1 MSSAKSYLT
10 ADERKIFYSSAGG
23 WGLDAMDICIFSL
36 VIPSLLAAFA
46 IGRGNVGILATAA
59 LISSAFGGWLGG
71 IISDRVGR
79 LVVLR
84 WTIAWFSIA
93 TIICGLVHGYTT
105 FLIFRIL
112 QGFGFGGEWAVGA
125 VLMGEIIRSE
135 LRGKVVGAV
144 QSAYAIGWAV
154 ALLLFSSV
162 FSLFSGPDA
171 WRYLFVIAGLLG
183 FPLFVMR
190 MRMKLPADYLA
201 RMDIARRA
209 HQQASV
215 STSLWD
221 IFRGPYFSRTAI
233 ASLMCLG
240 IQGGGYS
247 LTVWLPT
254 FLQQTRHLSV
264 LHTTGYL
271 SVYVAGSFCGYLG
284 AAYLSDLIGR
294 RIKIML
300 FAAGAL
306 VIVVSYLSLPITN
319 GMMMLLG
326 FPLGFFM
333 LGIYSG
339 LGPLLTEL
347 YPTRLRGAGQ
357 GFCYNFGRGI
367 GAVLPAVVGFLS
379 LTLGLAHSIVAFS
392 GACYVLVCLC
402 AFLLPETTALKLET
416 REQEDQLFLD
426 GRRRTAGEHMPPR
439 ETADTSRISS
449 PKI

>member
-1 MSSAKSYLT
+1 
-10 ADERKIFYSSAGG
+10 
-23 WGLDAMDICIFSL
+23 MDICIFSL
-36 VIPSLLAAFA
+36 VIPSLLAAFT
-46 IGRGNVGILATAA
+46 IGRGSVGILATAA

-71 IISDRVGR
+71 ILSDKVGR

-84 WTIAWFSIA
+84 WTIAWFSVA

-105 FLIFRIL
+105 FLVFRIL

-135 LRGKVVGAV
+135 KRGKVVGAV
-144 QSAYAIGWAV
+144 QSAYAVGWGV
-154 ALLLFSSV
+154 ALILFSAV
-162 FSLFSGPDA
+162 FSLISGPDA
-171 WRYLFVIAGLLG
+171 WRYLFVIAGVLG
-183 FPLFVMR
+183 FPLFVLR
-190 MRMKLPADYLA
+190 MRMKLPTEYLDRA
-201 RMDIARRA
+201 QTLRRA
-209 HQQASV
+209 YQRDAG
-215 STSLWD
+215 STGFGD
-221 IFRGPYFSRTAI
+221 IFKPPYVSRTVI

-240 IQGGGYS
+240 IQGGGYC

-254 FLQQTRHLSV
+254 FLQQSRHLSV

-271 SVYVAGSFCGYLG
+271 AVFVVGSFCGYLG

-294 RIKIML
+294 RMKIIL
-300 FAAGAL
+300 FAVGAL
-306 VIVVSYLSLPITN
+306 VIVVSYLTLPITDN
-319 GMMMLLG
+319 IMMVLG

-347 YPTRLRGAGQ
+347 YPMRLRGAGQ
-357 GFCYNFGRGI
+357 GFCYNFGRGL

-379 LTLGLAHSIVAFS
+379 LQLGLAQSIVVFS

-426 GRRRTAGEHMPPR
+426 ARRREPSAVR
-439 ETADTSRISS
+439 EVEERAVPSH
-449 PKI
+449 KL